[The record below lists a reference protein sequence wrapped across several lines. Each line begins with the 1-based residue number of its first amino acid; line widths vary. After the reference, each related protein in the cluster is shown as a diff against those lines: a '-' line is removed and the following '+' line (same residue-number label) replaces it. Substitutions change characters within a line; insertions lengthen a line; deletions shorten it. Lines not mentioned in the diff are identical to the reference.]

1 MARKLTTFVA
11 FAAIFAL
18 LQHVSM
24 AQQTHVIGDALA
36 WTVPS
41 GGAAAYSAWAAGNT
55 FAVGD
60 ILLFNFT
67 TGLHS
72 VAEVSKAA
80 FDSCN
85 TSSPISISTNGPIN
99 ITLRSA
105 GSHYYLCT
113 FPSHCALGQKLAINV
128 SGSTSPA
135 PQPAAARPVIP
146 PTSAPV
152 MAPSVSPST
161 APAPSVSV
169 APATAPAPA
178 PASVAQTFIVG
189 DNKGWSV
196 PTGGPVSYQ
205 RWANDKSFK
214 VGDTLVF
221 NFVNG
226 AHNVARISKA
236 SYDSCNTTSPI
247 NTISTG
253 PARITLTNSGEHYY
267 MCTFP
272 GHCSMGQKLAINVTG
287 SAAAPTP
294 SIAATPS
301 GSTVPSGDSPATSP
315 PAPSAS
321 APSLALAV
329 LPVTFLSLAFVRLL
343 NSRVL

>member
-1 MARKLTTFVA
+1 MARKLSTLLLVFSTIFV
-11 FAAIFAL
+11 L
-18 LQHVSM
+18 LQHVSI
-24 AQQTHVIGDALA
+24 AQQTHVVGDALA
-36 WTVPS
+36 WTVPN
-41 GGAAAYSAWAAGNT
+41 GGASAYSLWAARKT

-60 ILLFNFT
+60 TLVFNFT
-67 TGLHS
+67 TGFHS
-72 VAEVSKAA
+72 VAEVSKAD

-85 TSSPISISTNGPIN
+85 TASPISISTNGPTN

-113 FPSHCALGQKLAINV
+113 FPSHCTLGQKLAISV
-128 SGSTSPA
+128 SGSGSPT
-135 PQPAAARPVIP
+135 PQPTPARPVTP
-146 PTSAPV
+146 PTATP
-152 MAPSVSPST
+152 ATSPSSNPSR

-169 APATAPAPA
+169 APAPG
-178 PASVAQTFIVG
+178 SVAQTYIVG
-189 DNKGWSV
+189 DNMGWNV

-205 RWANDKSFK
+205 RWTNGKSFK

-226 AHNVARISKA
+226 AHNVATVSKA
-236 SYDSCNTTSPI
+236 AYDSCSTTSPI

-267 MCTFP
+267 VCTFP
-272 GHCSMGQKLAINVTG
+272 RHCSLGQKLAINVTG
-287 SAAAPTP
+287 SDSAAPTP

-301 GSTVPSGDSPATSP
+301 GSTVPSAPSGDSPVTSP

-321 APSLALAV
+321 VPSLAVAA
-329 LPVTFLSLAFVRLL
+329 LPVTFLSFALLRLL
-343 NSRVL
+343 N

>member
-1 MARKLTTFVA
+1 MARKLSALVA
-11 FAAIFAL
+11 FVAIFAL
-18 LQHVSM
+18 LHVSM
-24 AQQTHVIGDALA
+24 AQQTHVVGDALA
-36 WTVPS
+36 WTVPN
-41 GGAAAYSAWAAGNT
+41 GGAAAYSTWASQKT
-55 FAVGD
+55 FVVGD
-60 ILLFNFT
+60 ILVFNFT
-67 TGLHS
+67 TGFHS

-80 FDSCN
+80 FDSCS
-85 TSSPISISTNGPIN
+85 TSSPISISTNGPTN

-113 FPSHCALGQKLAINV
+113 FPSHCVSGQKLAINV
-128 SGSTSPA
+128 SGSASPA
-135 PQPAAARPVIP
+135 PRPTPARP
-146 PTSAPV
+146 PTATPV
-152 MAPSVSPST
+152 TAPSASPST
-161 APAPSVSV
+161 SPAPSVSI
-169 APATAPAPA
+169 APAKAPA

-189 DNKGWSV
+189 DNMGWSV

-205 RWANDKSFK
+205 RWANGKSFK

-226 AHNVARISKA
+226 AHNVARVSKA
-236 SYDSCNTTSPI
+236 AYDTCNTTSPI

-272 GHCSMGQKLAINVTG
+272 SHCSMGQKLAINVTG
-287 SAAAPTP
+287 TDATAPTP

-301 GSTVPSGDSPATSP
+301 GSTVPSRDSPVTSP

-321 APSLALAV
+321 APSLLLSA
-329 LPVTFLSLAFVRLL
+329 LPVTFLSLALARFL
-343 NSRVL
+343 N

>member
-1 MARKLTTFVA
+1 MARKMSTLVA

-24 AQQTHVIGDALA
+24 AQQTHVVGDALA

-41 GGAAAYSAWAAGNT
+41 GGAAAYSAWDARKT
-55 FAVGD
+55 FTVGD
-60 ILLFNFT
+60 TLVFNFT

-85 TSSPISISTNGPIN
+85 TSSPISISTNGPTN

-113 FPSHCALGQKLAINV
+113 IPNHCTLGQKLAINV
-128 SGSTSPA
+128 SRSASPA
-135 PQPAAARPVIP
+135 PRPVTP
-146 PTSAPV
+146 PTAAPV
-152 MAPSVSPST
+152 MAPSVSPSM
-161 APAPSVSV
+161 SV

-178 PASVAQTFIVG
+178 SAAQAYIVG
-189 DNKGWSV
+189 DNMGWSV

-205 RWANDKSFK
+205 RWANGKSFK

-226 AHNVARISKA
+226 THNVARISKA

-253 PARITLTNSGEHYY
+253 PARIALTNSGEHYY

-287 SAAAPTP
+287 TGSAAAPTP
-294 SIAATPS
+294 SIATTPS
-301 GSTVPSGDSPATSP
+301 GSTVPSDDSPATSP
-315 PAPSAS
+315 PPPSAS
-321 APSLALAV
+321 APSLTLAA
-329 LPVTFLSLAFVRLL
+329 LPVTFLSLALARLI
-343 NSRVL
+343 N

>member
-1 MARKLTTFVA
+1 MARKLNLATF
-11 FAAIFAL
+11 AIFAAAL
-18 LQHVSM
+18 LHISM
-24 AQQTHVIGDALA
+24 AQQTHVVGDALA
-36 WTVPS
+36 WSVPN
-41 GGAAAYSAWAAGNT
+41 GGAAAYTTWASRKT

-60 ILLFNFT
+60 ILVFNFT

-72 VAEVSKAA
+72 VAEVSKAN

-85 TSSPISISTNGPIN
+85 TANPISISTNGPTN

-113 FPSHCALGQKLAINV
+113 LPSHCTLGQKLAINV
-128 SGSTSPA
+128 SGSASPA

-146 PTSAPV
+146 PTVAPV
-152 MAPSVSPST
+152 TAPSVSPST
-161 APAPSVSV
+161 APAPSVT
-169 APATAPAPA
+169 ATPALAPAP
-178 PASVAQTFIVG
+178 SVAAQTFIVG
-189 DNKGWSV
+189 GNMGWNV
-196 PTGGPVSYQ
+196 PTTGGPNAYQ
-205 RWANDKSFK
+205 TWANGKSFK

-226 AHNVARISKA
+226 RHNVAMVNKA
-236 SYDSCNTTSPI
+236 AYDSCNTTSPI

-253 PARITLTNSGEHYY
+253 PARITLTNSGENYY

-272 GHCSMGQKLAINVTG
+272 SHCSLGQKLAINVTST

-301 GSTVPSGDSPATSP
+301 GSTVPSVPSGDSPVTSP
-315 PAPSAS
+315 PPPSAS
-321 APSLALAV
+321 APSLVLAA
-329 LPVTFLSLAFVRLL
+329 LPVTFLSLAFARLL
-343 NSRVL
+343 N

>member
-1 MARKLTTFVA
+1 MARKMSTLVA

-24 AQQTHVIGDALA
+24 AQQTHVVGDALA

-41 GGAAAYSAWAAGNT
+41 GGAAAYSAWDARKT
-55 FAVGD
+55 FTVGD
-60 ILLFNFT
+60 TLVFNFT

-85 TSSPISISTNGPIN
+85 TSSPISISTNGPTN

-113 FPSHCALGQKLAINV
+113 IPNHCTLGQKLAINV
-128 SGSTSPA
+128 SRSA
-135 PQPAAARPVIP
+135 PRPVTP
-146 PTSAPV
+146 PTAAPV
-152 MAPSVSPST
+152 MAPSVSPSM
-161 APAPSVSV
+161 SV

-178 PASVAQTFIVG
+178 SAAQTYMVG
-189 DNKGWSV
+189 DNMGWSV

-205 RWANDKSFK
+205 RWANGKSFK

-287 SAAAPTP
+287 TGSTTAP
-294 SIAATPS
+294 TPS
-301 GSTVPSGDSPATSP
+301 GSTVPSDDSPATSP
-315 PAPSAS
+315 PPPSAS
-321 APSLALAV
+321 APSLTLAA
-329 LPVTFLSLAFVRLL
+329 LPVTFLSLALARLI
-343 NSRVL
+343 N

>member
-1 MARKLTTFVA
+1 MARKLSTLVA
-11 FAAIFAL
+11 FAAIIFAL

-24 AQQTHVIGDALA
+24 AQRTHIVGDALA

-41 GGAAAYSAWAAGNT
+41 GGAAAYSAWASRKT

-60 ILLFNFT
+60 ILVFNFT

-85 TSSPISISTNGPIN
+85 TSSPISISTNGPTN
-99 ITLRSA
+99 ITLRTA

-113 FPSHCALGQKLAINV
+113 IPSHCALGQKLAINV
-128 SGSTSPA
+128 SAASGSISPA
-135 PQPAAARPVIP
+135 PQPAASRPVTP
-146 PTSAPV
+146 PTATPV

-161 APAPSVSV
+161 APTPSVSV

-178 PASVAQTFIVG
+178 SAAQTYIVG
-189 DNKGWSV
+189 DNMGWNV
-196 PTGGPVSYQ
+196 PTTGPVSYQ
-205 RWANDKSFK
+205 RWANGKSFK

-226 AHNVARISKA
+226 AHNVATVRKA
-236 SYDSCNTTSPI
+236 AYDSCNTTSLI

-272 GHCSMGQKLAINVTG
+272 THCSLGQKLAINVTG
-287 SAAAPTP
+287 TDAAAPTP
-294 SIAATPS
+294 SIATTPS
-301 GSTVPSGDSPATSP
+301 SSTVPLGDSPVTSP
-315 PAPSAS
+315 PPPSAS
-321 APSLALAV
+321 APSLVLAA
-329 LPVTFLSLAFVRLL
+329 LPVTFLSLVFARLF
-343 NSRVL
+343 N